1 MDGSS
6 AKRSSSSYT
15 GWTIPE
21 IWEEAADSITND
33 SSSCLPPITLVCG
46 PGNSGKST
54 FSRLLLNTLLHR
66 YKRVGY
72 LDTDVG
78 QPEFTPPGCL
88 SLHVIDKQPPDLTIL
103 SLKRPER
110 FFFFGHVT
118 AQRDPKVYLNFIL
131 NLYDYFH
138 NQHYKSGELDEP
150 GNLILPL
157 VINTSG
163 WVKGIGY
170 DLLVDMLRY
179 MSPTHVVQMR
189 VSVESKNLPTGFFWL
204 EENEKTSVNL
214 IEIPTVYEPSTRL
227 VLIKND
233 ACIIR
238 DLRLVAYFRQCLP
251 RELDISTYKE
261 LADCLASIT
270 PYEVPLSRI
279 KVKHLHQQVPSSEV
293 NHSLNATIV
302 GLAVRSCV
310 PPSSE
315 HCTPW
320 CVGLGIIRAIDISK
334 DRLYV
339 ITPVS
344 PCELENVDILL
355 RGCLETPA
363 CLLQYIQWT
372 SSKKLSG
379 W

>member
-138 NQHYKSGELDEP
+138 NQHYKS
-150 GNLILPL
+150 
-157 VINTSG
+157 
-163 WVKGIGY
+163 GIGY

>member
-66 YKRVGY
+66 
-72 LDTDVG
+72 
-78 QPEFTPPGCL
+78 
-88 SLHVIDKQPPDLTIL
+88 
-103 SLKRPER
+103 

-138 NQHYKSGELDEP
+138 NQHYKSGGLDEP

-238 DLRLVAYFRQCLP
+238 NLRLVAYFRQCLP

-302 GLAVRSCV
+302 GLAVSSCV

-363 CLLQYIQWT
+363 CLLQQKVERLVIST
-372 SSKKLSG
+372 SNG
-379 W
+379 